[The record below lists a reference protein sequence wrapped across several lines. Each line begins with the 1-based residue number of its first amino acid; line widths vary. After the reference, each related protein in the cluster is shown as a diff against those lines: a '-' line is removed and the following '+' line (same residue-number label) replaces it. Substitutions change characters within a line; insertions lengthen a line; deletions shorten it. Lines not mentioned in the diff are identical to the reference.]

1 MNGGGADFS
10 DPMTS
15 DKDKNNR
22 SVNSLRA
29 RTVSSSPWLLCI
41 EYDVGQENGL
51 TLEYKAMLAGAAMI
65 NT

>member
-10 DPMTS
+10 DPMTC
-15 DKDKNNR
+15 DKDKNDS

-29 RTVSSSPWLLCI
+29 RTVFSLPWLLSVK
-41 EYDVGQENGL
+41 YDVGQENGL
-51 TLEYKAMLAGAAMI
+51 TLEYKAMLAGAAMV